1 MNTELTEL
9 SESFPLT
16 NRGIC
21 KLFATL
27 SCASLML
34 LLPTEL
40 LLRTARLKSF
50 AFSLLPL
57 LGLNIII
64 LVVGDLFVSLAE
76 YARNKYRDVD
86 RMLFGGG
93 RHCDSTFREHIVS
106 ERNKYY
112 TMAVKCEDWGVE
124 ALEVGLIFT
133 VFNVIALA
141 ILILF

>member
-1 MNTELTEL
+1 MNTDL

-21 KLFATL
+21 RLFATL
-27 SCASLML
+27 SCAALML

-40 LLRTARLKSF
+40 LLRTAHLKSF

-76 YARNKYRDVD
+76 YARHKHRELD
-86 RMLFGGG
+86 RLLFGGS
-93 RHCDSTFREHIVS
+93 RHVDPTFREHLAS
-106 ERNKYY
+106 ELIKYY
-112 TMAVKCEDWGVE
+112 KMAVKCEDWGVE

-133 VFNVIALA
+133 VIVVIALA

>member
-1 MNTELTEL
+1 MNTGL

-27 SCASLML
+27 SCAALML

-40 LLRTARLKSF
+40 LLRISHLKSF

-76 YARNKYRDVD
+76 YARHKYRHLDG
-86 RMLFGGG
+86 MLFGGG
-93 RHCDSTFREHIVS
+93 HCDPTLREHIVS
-106 ERNKYY
+106 ELNEYY

-133 VFNVIALA
+133 VIVVIALA
-141 ILILF
+141 ILMLF